1 MEIID
6 LYMITMIRRNHFD
19 PHKYK
24 NLQDNW
30 ARGIVGFPSK
40 MIAMRKWWALVHICE
55 FFAEQIFIT
64 ISNRNVQVQPFREHS
79 ESGSFGTAGDGNMK
93 QLCTK
98 HN

>member
-1 MEIID
+1 
-6 LYMITMIRRNHFD
+6 
-19 PHKYK
+19 
-24 NLQDNW
+24 
-30 ARGIVGFPSK
+30 
-40 MIAMRKWWALVHICE
+40 MRKWWALVHICE
-55 FFAEQIFIT
+55 FVAEQIFIT